1 MWIEAM
7 LSQAKGLPA
16 LGSTVGSGIASA
28 RRWGIASCKRIAWK
42 AARVVFPIMCKLAL
56 LLAMVQAPTEA
67 TGSDAAEES
76 KTVVEECLLVVSP
89 SDIRCRSGAQERR
102 CISHVASRA
111 PVATAQRLAES
122 DCSHGH
128 ILSNGLRAP
137 LRC

>member
-1 MWIEAM
+1 M
-7 LSQAKGLPA
+7 LSQATALPA
-16 LGSTVGSGIASA
+16 LRSTFRSGLAGARAWGVAS
-28 RRWGIASCKRIAWK
+28 SKRIAWK
-42 AARVVFPIMCKLAL
+42 AARVVFPVLCKLAL
-56 LLAMVQAPTEA
+56 LLAMVQTPTEA

-76 KTVVEECLLVVSP
+76 KTVAEECLLVASP